1 MTDSMVTTE
10 MLERLNLEFFELCE
24 QRHNTGADEYGPLK
38 FLDVNLPE
46 FIYEELADFANY
58 ARFLYI
64 RVRLLEEMASERGI
78 DLSAS
83 FTGEVRD
90 EDEVPP
96 SAPSFIPKQ
105 EIPTF
110 LPDKDR

>member
-1 MTDSMVTTE
+1 MTDSVVTAET
-10 MLERLNLEFFELCE
+10 LERLNLEFFELCE

-58 ARFLYI
+58 ARFLFI
-64 RVRLLEEMASERGI
+64 RVRLLEEIANERGI

-90 EDEVPP
+90 DDEV
-96 SAPSFIPKQ
+96 SFGVTSFVPKSK
-105 EIPTF
+105 ISGF
-110 LPDKDR
+110 LPEQE

>member
-1 MTDSMVTTE
+1 MTDSVVTAET
-10 MLERLNLEFFELCE
+10 LERLNLEFFELCE

-58 ARFLYI
+58 ARFLFI
-64 RVRLLEEMASERGI
+64 RVRLLEEIANERGI

-83 FTGEVRD
+83 FTGEVR
-90 EDEVPP
+90 EGDEVPP
-96 SAPSFIPKQ
+96 SAPSFIPQ
-105 EIPTF
+105 SEIPTF
-110 LPDKDR
+110 LPDKKK